1 MKKILGML
9 GIVAICFVGLFTLVS
24 CGTNDTTPTGNES
37 GINEP
42 SVEEIQDRGTVLFD
56 IATAEQTRTYTD
68 AEGHSYGYVY
78 TVMIRALV
86 ASANSTTTV
95 AATSR
100 NATKLTQYD
109 NYFVLEYCYI
119 DHGDVFKVVEV
130 YSNTMNTYFYST
142 L

>member
-1 MKKILGML
+1 MKKILGVL
-9 GIVAICFVGLFTLVS
+9 AICFVGLFMLAS
-24 CGTNDTTPTGNES
+24 CSNGKTTEPT
-37 GINEP
+37 INEP
-42 SVEEIQDRGTVLFD
+42 GVNEIQASGTVLFD
-56 IATAEQTRTYTD
+56 VATAEQTRTYTYD
-68 AEGHSYGYVY
+68 GVSYEYVY
-78 TVMIRALV
+78 TVMVRTLV
-86 ASANSTTTV
+86 ASNVSNVATV
-95 AATSR
+95 ATTSR

>member
-1 MKKILGML
+1 MKKILGVL
-9 GIVAICFVGLFTLVS
+9 AICFVGLFMLAS
-24 CGTNDTTPTGNES
+24 CSNGKTTEPTINEP
-37 GINEP
+37 GINE
-42 SVEEIQDRGTVLFD
+42 IQASGTVLFD
-56 IATAEQTRTYTD
+56 VTTAEQTRTYTHD
-68 AEGHSYGYVY
+68 GVSYEYVY
-78 TVMIRALV
+78 TVMVRTLV
-86 ASANSTTTV
+86 ASNMNNVATV
-95 AATSR
+95 ATTSR